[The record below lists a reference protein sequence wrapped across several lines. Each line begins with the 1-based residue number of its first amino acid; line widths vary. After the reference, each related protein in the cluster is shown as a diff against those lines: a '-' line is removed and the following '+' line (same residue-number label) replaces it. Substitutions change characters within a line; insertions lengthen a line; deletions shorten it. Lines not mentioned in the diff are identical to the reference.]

1 MIAIKR
7 QYLDNKAAD
16 VGTNCTCPSCRTDF
30 VKKFKQQAFCGTKPG
45 TECKDKYWN
54 TVTPKKRNNTTRIS
68 PASQRFIDERQHNRW
83 MSGVDEGPEGWDGH
97 KDY

>member
-68 PASQRFIDERQHNRW
+68 PANARWQEKHTNRFNDFDDDQ
-83 MSGVDEGPEGWDGH
+83 SWDAH